1 MSDIV
6 IRRAEEKDLQKVD
19 ELLFQVNKVHSD
31 ARPDLFK
38 PGAKKYTDAEL
49 KEIFQNDKTPVFVAC
64 INGEVV
70 GYAFCIF
77 K

>member
-38 PGAKKYTDAEL
+38 PGAKNTPTPNL
-49 KEIFQNDKTPVFVAC
+49 KRFFKTIKPRFLSPV
-64 INGEVV
+64 
-70 GYAFCIF
+70 
-77 K
+77 

>member
-38 PGAKKYTDAEL
+38 PGAKKIHRRRT
-49 KEIFQNDKTPVFVAC
+49 
-64 INGEVV
+64 
-70 GYAFCIF
+70 
-77 K
+77 

>member
-38 PGAKKYTDAEL
+38 PGAKKSPFSRWTRTGFLPRAL
-49 KEIFQNDKTPVFVAC
+49 LTTVTPQATSTPHM
-64 INGEVV
+64 
-70 GYAFCIF
+70 
-77 K
+77 